1 MEIYDNRSD
10 ATRTAGQPV
19 AREIPVAVAAVPTQ
33 EAAGYWKFCSAV
45 LGAALLIAIVLGSG
59 PGNASAS
66 DTHQRTLNYTGVQ
79 NHPALVEPVLTIS
92 GFDAVDGVPV
102 FVMVDQ
108 TGQRVGVMEMPGN
121 AAD

>member
-19 AREIPVAVAAVPTQ
+19 ARETPVAVAAVPTQ

-66 DTHQRTLNYTGVQ
+66 DTHQRTLNHTGAQ
-79 NHPALVEPVLTIS
+79 NHPAWVEPVLTIG

-108 TGQRVGVMEMPGN
+108 TGQRAGVMEMPRN